1 MKAAVSITN
10 VISVPDSHGTKS
22 ASSHSHRMNAQTT
35 AINPKRFKELDQ
47 LCHKLGVTC
56 GRMGLVNEALTHSS
70 YAAEHA
76 AEGIKDSEKLEFFGD
91 AVLRFI
97 ISEYLL
103 ERFPDYDEGKLTELR
118 AVLVS
123 DRILAEIAQEIGLS
137 KYILLGQKVQMRPS
151 IMAQALEALIGAIY
165 QDLGLFTV
173 QTLLVRVFGH
183 QTTVCDRDEVKDNYK
198 QQLQE
203 YTQGKSMGI
212 PIYSLVHSEGPSHDL
227 VFTVSVE
234 VSGKIMAQGV
244 GKSKKAAEQEAAKA
258 AYQILVIEQSAQSA

>member
-1 MKAAVSITN
+1 
-10 VISVPDSHGTKS
+10 
-22 ASSHSHRMNAQTT
+22 MNAQQKVSPP
-35 AINPKRFKELDQ
+35 NKRFKELDQ
-47 LCHKLGVTC
+47 LCQKLGVTC

-76 AEGIKDSEKLEFFGD
+76 AEGVKDYEKLEFFGD
-91 AVLRFI
+91 AVLRFV

-118 AVLVS
+118 SVLVS

-151 IMAQALEALIGAIY
+151 IMAQAMEALIGAIY

-173 QTLLVRVFGH
+173 QTLLVRIFGH
-183 QTTVCDRDEVKDNYK
+183 QTTVCDRDDVKDNYK

-203 YTQGKSMGI
+203 YTQGKGQGT
-212 PIYSLVHSEGPSHDL
+212 PLYTVLHAEGPSHDL

-234 VSGKIMAQGV
+234 VDGLTLAQGI

-258 AYQILVIEQSAQSA
+258 AYQIIGQAAQVV

>member
-1 MKAAVSITN
+1 MSVQSP
-10 VISVPDSHGTKS
+10 VIS
-22 ASSHSHRMNAQTT
+22 Q
-35 AINPKRFKELDQ
+35 KRFKELDQ

-70 YAAEHA
+70 YAAEHS
-76 AEGIKDSEKLEFFGD
+76 AEGMKDSEKLEFFGD

-123 DRILAEIAQEIGLS
+123 DRILAEIAQELGLG

-151 IMAQALEALIGAIY
+151 ILAQALEALIGAIY
-165 QDLGLFTV
+165 QDLGLFSV

-198 QQLQE
+198 AQLQE
-203 YTQGKSMGI
+203 YTQGL
-212 PIYSLVHSEGPSHDL
+212 SLGVPAYVTVKSEGPSHDL
-227 VFTVSVE
+227 VFTVTVD
-234 VSGKIMAQGV
+234 VDGKTLAQGV

-258 AYQILVIEQSAQSA
+258 AYQILNPTSEG